1 MIEVDNLTKYYGP
14 IPAISDVSFSVG
26 RGEILGFLGPNGAGK
41 TTTMR
46 ILTCFI
52 PATSGTARVAGY
64 DVFSQPLEVR
74 KRIGYLP
81 ERVPIYEDMTVDYY
95 LEFVAKLKGV
105 PATAR
110 TTKIEGVK
118 TDCGLTEVSHRLI
131 GKLSRGYTQRVG
143 LAQALLNDPE
153 VLILDEPTIGLDPK
167 QIIEIRNLIKSLA
180 GERTIILSTHI
191 LPEVSMICDSVA
203 IINEGRI
210 VRQDSISH
218 LQTEQRLQ
226 LSVIAG
232 GPTHQI
238 LSAISSI
245 EGVEKSTIA
254 ESSTESARFLIEAK
268 PDADPRARISAA
280 IVENGWKLM
289 ELRSER
295 VSLEEIFIR
304 ATAKEDEVGQ

>member
-1 MIEVDNLTKYYGP
+1 MIEVQHLTKYYGT
-14 IPAISDVSFSVG
+14 IPAITDLSFSVG

-64 DVFSQPLEVR
+64 DVFSQSLEVR

-81 ERVPIYEDMTVDYY
+81 ERVPIYGDMTVDYY
-95 LEFVAKLKGV
+95 LEFVARLKGV
-105 PATAR
+105 PATVRKA
-110 TTKIEGVK
+110 KIEEAKGA
-118 TDCGLTEVSHRLI
+118 CGLQEISHRLI

-153 VLILDEPTIGLDPK
+153 VLILDEPTVGLDPK

-210 VRQDSISH
+210 VRQDSIS
-218 LQTEQRLQ
+218 RLQ
-226 LSVIAG
+226 AERQLQISLLARGPAEKVLSSV
-232 GPTHQI
+232 
-238 LSAISSI
+238 SSI
-245 EGVEKSTIA
+245 EGVERATIA
-254 ESSTESARFLIEAK
+254 ESSTEGTRILIESK
-268 PDADPRARISAA
+268 PDTDPRASISAA
-280 IVENGWKLM
+280 IVGSGWELI
-289 ELRSER
+289 ELRPER
-295 VSLEEIFIR
+295 LSLEEIFVR
-304 ATAKEDEVGQ
+304 ATTEGGEAGR